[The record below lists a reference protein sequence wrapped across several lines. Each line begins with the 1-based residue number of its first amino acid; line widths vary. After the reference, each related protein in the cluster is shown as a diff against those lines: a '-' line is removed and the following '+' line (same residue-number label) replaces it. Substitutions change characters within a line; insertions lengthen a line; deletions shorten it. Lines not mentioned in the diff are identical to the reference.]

1 MSLLY
6 RAQRRL
12 AAFSDR
18 ERLGLLLVGMV
29 LLYALVRAAG
39 HAGHAGEGLPR

>member
-18 ERLGLLLVGMV
+18 ERLGLLLVGLV

-39 HAGHAGEGLPR
+39 HAAPAGEGLAR